1 MTSVRLPRTRPPQR
15 WPLRQRG
22 AFGILY
28 AIILPVMLGMI
39 GLAVD
44 LSIMYARGH
53 ELQAVAD
60 GAALAAA
67 RALDGTTEGLDRA
80 REAARIAARKAE
92 YRFLNS
98 DTFDWS
104 PEALKF
110 STSPDGP
117 WVESGA
123 VSALDVPNL
132 LYAQVDTSGL
142 DARYGTVAIA
152 FLRVVGV
159 EGEQY
164 MARRAV
170 AGRRDT
176 AITPLAVCALNNTP
190 ITSRTNAPSTGVDE
204 AVEYGFRRGVGYNLL
219 QLNPNGTTPRNY
231 VVNPLDFP
239 PAPEVVSHYSDAA
252 VRPFVCSGTMPAPP
266 IMGGTTVYVHESF
279 PVSMVAELNSRFAS
293 YGGGSVCTRF
303 GAPPDSNVIDFRGGY
318 PSFWISGAPQPLRG
332 SAASLVDGGRLAT
345 IADTAVL
352 PAGTTAASY
361 GTLWA
366 FSRPLRYNSATGTS
380 GAAFTRNDWSKLYP
394 VSSGSTLSSS
404 YTSTTSPYDRAQLP
418 HKVTPAMSGVNGRR
432 VLNIPLLEC
441 PVSGNTARVLGIG
454 RFLMTTPATTSPP
467 AIHAE
472 FGGMTN
478 YGPLTASAV
487 LYQ

>member
-1 MTSVRLPRTRPPQR
+1 MKARAPFRTPPRRE
-15 WPLRQRG
+15 LG

-28 AIILPVMLGMI
+28 AIMLPVMLGMI

-67 RALDGTTEGLDRA
+67 RALDGTQDGLD
-80 REAARIAARKAE
+80 AARANARSAARKAE
-92 YRFLNS
+92 FNFLNS
-98 DTFDWS
+98 ETFEWS
-104 PEALKF
+104 SAALSF
-110 STSPDGP
+110 SASPDGP
-117 WVESGA
+117 WIPSDS
-123 VSALDVPNL
+123 VSTLDIPGL
-132 LYAQVDTSGL
+132 LYAQVDTAGL
-142 DARYGTVAIA
+142 DAMYGSVAIA

-159 EGEQY
+159 EGEQT

-190 ITSRTNAPSTGVDE
+190 LTSRSNAPSTGVDE

-219 QLNPNGTTPRNY
+219 QLNPNGSSAKSY

-239 PAPEVVSHYSDAA
+239 PAPQVASHYTDDA
-252 VRPFVCSGTMPAPP
+252 VRPFVCSGAIPAPE
-266 IMGGTTVYVHESF
+266 IAGGSQVYVREPF
-279 PVSMVAELNSRFAS
+279 PSSMVAELNSRFGN
-293 YGGGSVCTRF
+293 YGGGSVCTHF
-303 GAPPDSNVIDFRGGY
+303 GAPPDANVIDFRGGY
-318 PSFWISGAPQPLRG
+318 SGFWISGAPQPLQG
-332 SAASLVDGGRLAT
+332 SATSFVDGARLAT
-345 IADTAVL
+345 VADASVL

-361 GTLWA
+361 GTLWS
-366 FSRPLRYNSATGTS
+366 FSRPLRFNSATGTS
-380 GAAFTRNDWSKLYP
+380 GAAFTRNDWNKLYP
-394 VSSGSTLSSS
+394 VSSGSPLSSS
-404 YTSTTSPYDRAQLP
+404 YSNAVSPYDRNVAP
-418 HKVTPAMSGVNGRR
+418 HRLTPAIAGTFTRR
-432 VLNIPLLEC
+432 ILNVPLLEC
-441 PVSGNTARVLGIG
+441 PVAGSTARVLAIG
-454 RFLMTTPATTSPP
+454 RFLMTTPATLAPA

-472 FGGMTN
+472 FGGITT